1 MSRVLIDGY
10 SKTLINEILRRY
22 CRLINIITHCI
33 MASWG
38 SLHQNI
44 NRSFSWPYLDMIFKS
59 DAIAKL
65 KRPTYRPAQSRKR
78 RLMTDAW
85 RLTTFNC
92 FSLQIFWHLKTFT
105 DFWNLR
111 FSKSIPRAGKRSAAA
126 MALYHRWIN
135 SPGMDQHFSS
145 RRRRT
150 TVSAQLAVSFLKFVI
165 LLGRSWC
172 SSTTTTSSRTPCC
185 SDLEIV

>member
-1 MSRVLIDGY
+1 MSRVLIDGH

-44 NRSFSWPYLDMIFKS
+44 SRSFSWPYLDMIFKS

-126 MALYHRWIN
+126 MASFHRWIN
-135 SPGMDQHFSS
+135 SPGMDQHFWRSCLSTATFRGCILSKYSKS
-145 RRRRT
+145 RIGIY
-150 TVSAQLAVSFLKFVI
+150 F
-165 LLGRSWC
+165 
-172 SSTTTTSSRTPCC
+172 SRTYVRIY
-185 SDLEIV
+185 S